1 MVRRAPVIRPGS
13 SPTEAEGKHQGYALD
28 GKADDDDVQ
37 QHGILLNA
45 KHGIRKGVGGWGKLP
60 PAVFHSS

>member
-1 MVRRAPVIRPGS
+1 MECCVVRRAPVIRAGS

-45 KHGIRKGVGGWGKLP
+45 KHGIR
-60 PAVFHSS
+60 